1 MEIKLMPDGKD
12 LLMRALA
19 GVADVSFTHLQIG
32 NGTDAGESATSLSS
46 AQLTAAFASAT
57 IGENFVTLVSEFN
70 NSEVQA
76 GFRTTEIG
84 VLARDPDDAE
94 AEILYGYAYVDD
106 DEADYVPASTE
117 YSLEMHMDVLVYIG
131 EAENVSAELSQA
143 LSYPSRAEFNAHL
156 ADQTNPHNVTKD
168 QVGLGLVPNVAT
180 NDQTPTYSEAASPSS
195 MTSGEKLSAAFGKI
209 AAAVTAL
216 INHIANK
223 NNPHKVT
230 AAQAGAAPTSH
241 KHAATDITSGTLPVA
256 RGGTGV
262 ASLAALLTAL
272 TEARNVVLSNAK
284 YIVAKDTS
292 GNNHA
297 IAGINSSNEVFLGAD
312 PTDTL
317 SGKPT
322 HVHSSG
328 QLCFRAYSGGTLDS
342 GETNTLT
349 DSTNKLYWYLQLSAG
364 GYFYPDSNGGNH
376 RTGKV
381 NLGSSSR
388 RWNNVYCVATN
399 TSSDRKRKDVL
410 GDISCAK
417 DLLLGLEP
425 VEFTLKDDAGKRP
438 RWGFIAQDVYALAKE
453 LGLENAGLYSA
464 GYSVPGKEEDG
475 SDDEEHTNI
484 PDEEI
489 EAMDDADLDWGLDYI
504 QLIAPMVKVIQEQ
517 ERRIEELETIIKG
530 KEG

>member
-19 GVADVSFTHLQIG
+19 GVADVSFTHIQIG
-32 NGTDAGESATSLSS
+32 NGADAGESATSLSS

-70 NSEVQA
+70 NSDVQA

-168 QVGLGLVPNVAT
+168 QVGLGLVPNVVT
-180 NDQTPTYSEAASPSS
+180 NDQTPTYSEAAGASS
-195 MTSGEKLSAAFGKI
+195 MTSGEKLSTAFGKI

-262 ASLAALLTAL
+262 TSLAALLTA
-272 TEARNVVLSNAK
+272 A
-284 YIVAKDTS
+284 
-292 GNNHA
+292 
-297 IAGINSSNEVFLGAD
+297 
-312 PTDTL
+312 
-317 SGKPT
+317 
-322 HVHSSG
+322 
-328 QLCFRAYSGGTLDS
+328 C
-342 GETNTLT
+342 
-349 DSTNKLYWYLQLSAG
+349 
-364 GYFYPDSNGGNH
+364 
-376 RTGKV
+376 
-381 NLGSSSR
+381 
-388 RWNNVYCVATN
+388 RW
-399 TSSDRKRKDVL
+399 
-410 GDISCAK
+410 
-417 DLLLGLEP
+417 
-425 VEFTLKDDAGKRP
+425 
-438 RWGFIAQDVYALAKE
+438 
-453 LGLENAGLYSA
+453 
-464 GYSVPGKEEDG
+464 
-475 SDDEEHTNI
+475 
-484 PDEEI
+484 
-489 EAMDDADLDWGLDYI
+489 
-504 QLIAPMVKVIQEQ
+504 
-517 ERRIEELETIIKG
+517 
-530 KEG
+530 